1 VKTSDT
7 NPFSPF
13 KSSTPRSQSPC
24 SLLSPINIRTG
35 LRSEDNERKKFS
47 SNEDNDLKKVEL
59 IKQRIEMMD
68 EQKKLAELLDQQEEM
83 LKEKQVI

>member
-1 VKTSDT
+1 
-7 NPFSPF
+7 
-13 KSSTPRSQSPC
+13 
-24 SLLSPINIRTG
+24 
-35 LRSEDNERKKFS
+35 
-47 SNEDNDLKKVEL
+47 LKKVEL